1 MRDLAGPLPL
11 MVLQTIPP
19 WKRSIYG
26 AKKPRWNIQTCEP
39 HPFRA
44 MVMDIPPSSSWPPF
58 FAFSTAWDSRIAP
71 APVPQTGLTL
81 TNSFNGSESPARRAS
96 SAMVVLSARRDLR
109 SAMHENL
116 CLDIITSS
124 RNDQGIALRQILRV
138 LHEQDLQ
145 LPAHRQLFQRCAML
159 NEGSL

>member
-1 MRDLAGPLPL
+1 
-11 MVLQTIPP
+11 
-19 WKRSIYG
+19 
-26 AKKPRWNIQTCEP
+26 
-39 HPFRA
+39 
-44 MVMDIPPSSSWPPF
+44 
-58 FAFSTAWDSRIAP
+58 
-71 APVPQTGLTL
+71 
-81 TNSFNGSESPARRAS
+81 
-96 SAMVVLSARRDLR
+96 MVVLSARRDLR
-109 SAMHENL
+109 SAMRENL